1 MASLLLPVAGIIA
14 TEEERLLPAG
24 ELAELKKKEA
34 LTRTART
41 LMDYTRATARNL
53 SPLAK
58 FAAIIPDPRRQRCP
72 DRSVG
77 IALAKRKRKTTT
89 QMRAEISEKI
99 AELI

>member
-58 FAAIIPDPRRQRCP
+58 FAAIIPGIP
-72 DRSVG
+72 DASG
-77 IALAKRKRKTTT
+77 A
-89 QMRAEISEKI
+89 
-99 AELI
+99 